1 MGVNLKVP
9 HTLSEKIRYLY
20 KKNKY
25 LIFLLVTAFG
35 IFIYIQFYYLTG
47 LHDTRGKAETPT
59 DSPQRFVSLF
69 QQGSDLSLAGKR
81 YSFFILNE
89 WNAGRIST
97 IKAANP
103 NAKVLLYK
111 NSAYL
116 RVSDNQSSV
125 SGFQYVWDNHQD
137 WFVKDANGNNVY
149 IDYYNNGDKWYYMDW
164 GNPDWQKYWADK
176 TIASIKNASW
186 DGVFADD
193 IYVSLSSKLKDQ
205 ALSTYKTD
213 EDVQRANRAF
223 LAYQTNRMHTE
234 GNYLATYNVSSELM
248 WYPNLWAD
256 WLTVS
261 DGLMEEHFMHVGTT
275 ATTGFTS
282 IEDSGSTG
290 NWWLRRIQM
299 VSDSEK
305 LNKNSMFICHTGDN
319 PPQIGSANYDVMMY
333 CYVSYLLGAKESTL
347 FFTATGGSY
356 NNASWFSLWEKDLGL
371 PLGDYQLTSDNVYY
385 RNFTNG
391 KAIVNPSKNNTR
403 TFSLGEEYTDE
414 NGTSLPTT
422 ITLTPHKAIVAFKK
436 SSPSP
441 TTQVLSPTPTII
453 LNQTV
458 TSTPVPTL
466 TNTPTPKPTS
476 TPTPTPTKIP
486 TPTPTI
492 SKSYGITVMAIDT
505 KRYRILSCDTTAN
518 LNDFSGK
525 TSYTKKTSI
534 PFSVALTAPSKCQG
548 RDFASWSNGST
559 SRSTTAADLTA
570 DNGETVYTIYYR

>member
-20 KKNKY
+20 KKHKY
-25 LIFLLVTAFG
+25 LIFLLVTVFG

-59 DSPQRFVSLF
+59 ISPQKFVSLF
-69 QQGSDLSLAGKR
+69 QQGSDLTLAGKR
-81 YSFFILNE
+81 YNFFILNE
-89 WNAGRIST
+89 WNAGRIAT

-103 NAKVLLYK
+103 NAKILLYK

-116 RVSDNQSSV
+116 RSSDNQSSV

-137 WFVKDANGNNVY
+137 WFVKDANGNNIY

-164 GNPDWQKYWADK
+164 GNSAWQKYWADK
-176 TIASIKNASW
+176 VVESLKKANW

-193 IYVSLSSKLKDQ
+193 IYVSISSKLKDQ
-205 ALSTYKTD
+205 TLLTYKTD
-213 EDVQRANRAF
+213 EDVQRANRSF
-223 LAYQTNRMHTE
+223 LAYQTNRIHTE

-248 WYPNLWAD
+248 WFPSLWAD

-261 DGLMEEHFMHVGTT
+261 DGLMEEHFMHIGTS

-290 NWWLRRIQM
+290 NWYLRRVQM

-305 LNKNSMFICHTGDN
+305 QGKNSMFICHTGDN
-319 PPQIGSANYDVMMY
+319 PPQPGTANYDVMLY
-333 CYVSYLLGAKESTL
+333 CYVSYLLGAEKTTL
-347 FFTATGGSY
+347 FFTATGGTY
-356 NNASWFSLWEKDLGL
+356 NNASWFSLWEKDLGQ
-371 PLGDYQLTSDNVYY
+371 PIGTYQSTSDSVYY

-403 TFSLGEEYTDE
+403 SFNLGDGYKDE
-414 NGTSLPTT
+414 NGSSIPSV
-422 ITLTPHKAIVAFKK
+422 ITLAPHKAIVAFKA
-436 SSPSP
+436 SAPSP
-441 TTQVLSPTPTII
+441 TTAQVLSPTPTII

-466 TNTPTPKPTS
+466 TNTPTPTPTS
-476 TPTPTPTKIP
+476 IP

-492 SKSYGITVMAIDT
+492 SKNYGITVMAIDT
-505 KRYRILSCDTTAN
+505 RKYRILSCSVSAN
-518 LNDFSGK
+518 ISSFSGT
-525 TSYTKKTSI
+525 TSYTRTSSV
-534 PFSVALTAPSKCQG
+534 PFSVALTAPSNCQG
-548 RDFASWSNGST
+548 RNFASWSTGTT
-559 SRSTTAADLTA
+559 SRSATAPDLTA
-570 DNGETVYTIYYR
+570 NDGEQVYIIYYK